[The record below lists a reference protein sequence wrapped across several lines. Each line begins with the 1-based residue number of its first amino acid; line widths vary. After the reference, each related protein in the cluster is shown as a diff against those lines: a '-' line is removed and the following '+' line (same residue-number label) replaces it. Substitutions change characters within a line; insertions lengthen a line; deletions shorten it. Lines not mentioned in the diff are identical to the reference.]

1 MRWGSS
7 LGAVVELWG
16 QGWGW
21 EDDLKESA
29 WGFERGGIFNRCIF

>member
-16 QGWGW
+16 QGWGL

-29 WGFERGGIFNRCIF
+29 WGFERGGIFI